1 MDIFR
6 VENNVPTV
14 YCNDSRDFQL
24 LARLYTA
31 VVGGVKFDIDTIK
44 SLTSTEECRNSVLEL
59 LATKLGFLTSRDYE
73 DDKLRYILSAFPVM
87 VKNKG
92 SLLAIKQAVNMFL
105 KIYGIRTRVTVWC
118 TKEKTT
124 FQGKLLPDHTVI
136 IGLDSQF
143 IGDEDLLRDV
153 FRFILPA
160 GFGFYV
166 YYYQSLNQQ
175 LALENTQTATLLYV
189 SDNIN
194 SNVRTCMNSE
204 YTNINGN
211 KHIWP
216 KDSIKCSNANL
227 MVDIDWKKFNEA
239 TKQYKYGV
247 YDISYAN
254 SSWKLQNGEIV
265 NDEYGISIQGAPNE
279 GDVITV
285 YTVVDELVGAVDTV
299 SISSKYD
306 SDNIVFDVG
315 DLITGSDV
323 NGK

>member
-44 SLTSTEECRNSVLEL
+44 NLTSTDDCRNSVLEL
-59 LATKLGFLTSRDYE
+59 LATKLGFLTNRDYE

-105 KIYGIRTRVTVWC
+105 KIYNIRTRVTVWC
-118 TKEKTT
+118 TQQETM

-175 LALENTQTATLLYV
+175 LLLENTQKATLIYV

-204 YTNINGN
+204 YTSINGN
-211 KHIWP
+211 KYVWP
-216 KDSIKCSNANL
+216 KNSIKCSNANL
-227 MVDIDWKKFNEA
+227 TVDIDWQKFNEA

-247 YDISYAN
+247 YHISYLN
-254 SSWKLQNGEIV
+254 SSWEFQSGGIMG
-265 NDEYGISIQGAPNE
+265 DEYGVLVQGTPEE
-279 GDVITV
+279 GDTITV
-285 YTVVDELVGAVDTV
+285 YTVTDELVGAVDTV
-299 SISSKYD
+299 SISSKYE
-306 SDNIVFDVG
+306 SDKIVFDVG

-323 NGK
+323 GGK